1 LHEEKQLEILR
12 ERNKLLEKLGIF
24 SIGLSVLSN
33 TLSADSMSFII
44 MIILIGGGILLGLHL
59 LNKNPRFAKIV
70 PYYGS
75 IGVTLFM
82 LAIIQKE
89 DHTLTF
95 LMVFYNIIMLSFYQ
109 HKKPILF
116 TGIIQLAFTIILY
129 LVDGKDAFPGWE
141 SGELIAMCLYTV
153 LCTGLLVFQASFFN
167 KLQMQAYLSQIE
179 EKKQQ
184 EKVQGILDN
193 IKDNIVDD
201 FSVRLKGNIKE
212 TSLISDE
219 ISATFTGV
227 ARQID
232 QQVKNMDEIN
242 ESVTSTNRSVV
253 EASKVADNISTL
265 MNKSIV
271 TIQDG
276 EQKSKEIDEEID
288 VLEQTVSQVATTMEN
303 LIQENEKIEG
313 IIVSISD
320 VAQSTKF
327 LALNTSI
334 EAQRIEGDNKAF
346 NIIAD
351 EIMKLANESEIA
363 AQSVSSILHKLKEN
377 TEVVGSQI
385 ELGKEAV
392 HGSRQN
398 TKQMLKVF
406 EEISVNSNHVMNEIE
421 RNKKL
426 MQVVEGNSNTT
437 QDKSKFV
444 AEVTTGIQ
452 AHIKD
457 VLEVSETQRQKVDDI
472 EDSYAELEYSLIE
485 LYESAQKKD

>member
-1 LHEEKQLEILR
+1 
-12 ERNKLLEKLGIF
+12 
-24 SIGLSVLSN
+24 
-33 TLSADSMSFII
+33 M
-44 MIILIGGGILLGLHL
+44 
-59 LNKNPRFAKIV
+59 
-70 PYYGS
+70 
-75 IGVTLFM
+75 
-82 LAIIQKE
+82 
-89 DHTLTF
+89 
-95 LMVFYNIIMLSFYQ
+95 
-109 HKKPILF
+109 
-116 TGIIQLAFTIILY
+116 
-129 LVDGKDAFPGWE
+129 
-141 SGELIAMCLYTV
+141 
-153 LCTGLLVFQASFFN
+153 
-167 KLQMQAYLSQIE
+167 
-179 EKKQQ
+179 
-184 EKVQGILDN
+184 
-193 IKDNIVDD
+193 
-201 FSVRLKGNIKE
+201 RLKGNIKE

-232 QQVKNMDEIN
+232 QQVRNMDEIN

-265 MNKSIV
+265 MNQSIV

-421 RNKKL
+421 RNKK
-426 MQVVEGNSNTT
+426 VNAGC
-437 QDKSKFV
+437 
-444 AEVTTGIQ
+444 
-452 AHIKD
+452 
-457 VLEVSETQRQKVDDI
+457 
-472 EDSYAELEYSLIE
+472 
-485 LYESAQKKD
+485 